1 MIAFVLDLLHL
12 GFYVLTLVT
21 LWLFYRLTG
30 RRIWVLVGGIA
41 WLALSGW
48 LAARGFFR
56 ETDALPPRLAYLMV
70 PMLLGGLYLGFARGA
85 ADFRSRMH
93 LEGLHYL
100 HALRIAVELIFLKGF
115 ADRGEVA
122 TVLTYEGNNY
132 DVAMGILLPLTGWL
146 VFRLRVL
153 GRGWSAA
160 ANVLGIVVLTG
171 TVALAVLSSPSPLQ
185 QLEFEQ
191 PTVAILKLPL
201 VWLPALVAPLMF
213 WAHFLVLGRYWD
225 DSRGAGRNQSI

>member
-1 MIAFVLDLLHL
+1 MTAFVLDPLHL
-12 GFYVLTLVT
+12 GFYVLTWVT

-30 RRIWVLVGGIA
+30 RRTWVLVGGIA

-48 LAARGFFR
+48 LAARGIFR
-56 ETDALPPRLAYLMV
+56 ETDALPPRLAFLLL
-70 PMLLGGLYLGFARGA
+70 PMLFGGLYLGFAGGA
-85 ADFRSRMH
+85 ADFRSRIH
-93 LEGLHYL
+93 PEGLHYL
-100 HALRIAVELIFLKGF
+100 HTLRIAVELIFLKGF

-191 PTVAILKLPL
+191 PTVAILELPL